1 MTFLFSTLG
10 RYFAMRFISAIL
22 GVFFTVFLL
31 IFTIDLVELMR
42 RAGEA
47 EGATSLALARLAL
60 FRTPAVAEQVL
71 PFAILFAALATFLN
85 LSRKLEL
92 VVARAAGVSAWQ
104 FSAPVIMVAAITG
117 ILATMVYNPLATD
130 LKDKANQIE
139 NGLFARK
146 GSGGSE
152 KGVWFR
158 QKSVDGEAII
168 RAANLDEATFV
179 LNDVTAFVFDGDGVF
194 MERIE
199 APVARL
205 AGNFWQFDNANVLSV
220 GIEPQVVSRYLL
232 ATHLTRAQIRGA
244 VGQTQAV
251 SFWSL
256 PSIVRTLELAGL
268 DATRYRLKYQSLLA
282 RPALLTAMVLLA
294 ASVSLRF
301 MRSGGFAGMVLS
313 GVAAGF
319 VLYVA
324 TRIVE
329 DLGTAGMVSAVFAAW
344 AAPVVGGML
353 GTLTLLHRED
363 G

>member
-1 MTFLFSTLG
+1 MILTSTLG
-10 RYFAMRFISAIL
+10 RYFAMRFVSAIV
-22 GVFFTVFLL
+22 GVFMTVFIL

-47 EGATSLALARLAL
+47 EGATTSALAVLAL

-85 LSRKLEL
+85 LSRRLEL

-104 FSAPVIMVAAITG
+104 FSAPIIMVAAITG
-117 ILATMVYNPLATD
+117 LLATMVYNPLATG
-130 LKDKANQIE
+130 LKDQANDIE
-139 NGLFARK
+139 NLLFNRK
-146 GSGGSE
+146 GAGGSE

-158 QKSVDGEAII
+158 QRSVDGEAIF
-168 RAANLDEATFV
+168 RASSLDENTFV
-179 LNDVTAFVFDGDGVF
+179 LNDVTAFVFDSTGGF

-199 APVARL
+199 APSARL
-205 AGNFWQFDNANVLSV
+205 AGNFWQFSNASVLSV
-220 GIEPQVVSRYLL
+220 GIEPQVAERYLL
-232 ATHLTRAQIRGA
+232 ATHLTRAELRGA
-244 VGQTQAV
+244 VGQIQAV
-251 SFWSL
+251 SFWAL
-256 PSIVRTLELAGL
+256 PGIVRTLELAGL

-329 DLGTAGMVSAVFAAW
+329 DLGQAGMVSTVFAAW

-353 GTLTLLHRED
+353 GVLTLLYRED

>member
-1 MTFLFSTLG
+1 MILVSTLG
-10 RYFAMRFISAIL
+10 RYFAMRFINAIL
-22 GVFFTVFLL
+22 GVFLTVFIL

-47 EGATSLALARLAL
+47 EGASTIKLARLAL

-92 VVARAAGVSAWQ
+92 VVARAAGISAWQ
-104 FSAPVIMVAAITG
+104 FSAPVIVVAALTG
-117 ILATMVYNPLATD
+117 IFATTVYNPLATK
-130 LKDKANQIE
+130 LKDDANQVE
-139 NGLFARK
+139 TRLFARK

-152 KGVWFR
+152 RGVWFR
-158 QKSVDGEAII
+158 QRSVDGEAIF
-168 RAANLDEATFV
+168 RAAQLDESTFT
-179 LNDVTAFVFDGDGVF
+179 LHDVTAFVFEANGDF
-194 MERIE
+194 QERVE
-199 APVARL
+199 AVSARL
-205 AGNFWQFDNANVLSV
+205 ASNYWQFDNAKVLTV
-220 GIEPQVVSRYLL
+220 GIEPQIVDRYLL
-232 ATHLTRAQIRGA
+232 ATYLTPAQIRGA

-256 PSIVRTLELAGL
+256 PEIVRTLDLAGL
-268 DATRYRLKYQSLLA
+268 DATRYRLRYQSLLA
-282 RPALLTAMVLLA
+282 RPALLTAMVLIA

-301 MRSGGFAGMVLS
+301 LRSGGFAGMVLS
-313 GVAAGF
+313 GVTAGF

-329 DLGTAGMVSAVFAAW
+329 DLGTAGVVSTVFAAW
-344 AAPVVGGML
+344 AAPVIGGLL
-353 GTLTLLHRED
+353 GTLTLLYRED

>member
-1 MTFLFSTLG
+1 MILFSTIG
-10 RYFAMRFISAIL
+10 RYFGMRFISAIL
-22 GVFFTVFLL
+22 GVFLTVFVL

-47 EGATSLALARLAL
+47 EGATTMRLARLAL
-60 FRTPAVAEQVL
+60 YRTPAVAEQVL

-104 FSAPVIMVAAITG
+104 FSMPMIVIAAAAG
-117 ILATMVYNPLATD
+117 FLATMVYNPLATD
-130 LKDKANQIE
+130 LKDRANDEEQI
-139 NGLFARK
+139 LFGRK
-146 GSGGSE
+146 GTGGSE

-158 QKSVDGEAII
+158 QRSIDGEAIF
-168 RAANLDEATFV
+168 RAASLDENTFS
-179 LNDVTAFVFDGDGVF
+179 LKDVTAFVFEPDGSF
-194 MERIE
+194 LERVE
-199 APVARL
+199 APL
-205 AGNFWQFDNANVLSV
+205 AVLSGNSWAFDKARVLTV
-220 GIEPQVVSRYLL
+220 GIEPQMVDRYLL
-232 ATHLTRAQIRGA
+232 ATYLTPAELRGA

-256 PSIVRTLELAGL
+256 PDIVRTLELAGL
-268 DATRYRLKYQSLLA
+268 DATRYRLRYQSLLA
-282 RPALLTAMVLLA
+282 RPALLTAMVLVA

-301 MRSGGFAGMVLS
+301 LRSGGFAGMVLS
-313 GVAAGF
+313 GVSAGF
-319 VLYVA
+319 LLYVA

-329 DLGTAGMVSAVFAAW
+329 DLGVAGVVSTVFAAW
-344 AAPVVGGML
+344 AAPVIGGLM

>member
-1 MTFLFSTLG
+1 MILFSTLG
-10 RYFAMRFISAIL
+10 RYFAMRFISAIF

-47 EGATSLALARLAL
+47 EGATTLTLARLAL
-60 FRTPAVAEQVL
+60 FRTPNVAEQVL
-71 PFAILFAALATFLN
+71 PFAILFAALASFLN

-104 FSAPVIMVAAITG
+104 FSLPAIVVAALTG
-117 ILATMVYNPLATD
+117 ILATTMYNPAATI
-130 LKDKANQIE
+130 LKERASQQE
-139 NGLFARK
+139 TRLFGKK
-146 GSGGSE
+146 GAGGSE
-152 KGVWFR
+152 RGVWFR
-158 QKSVDGEAII
+158 QRSVDGEAII
-168 RAANLDEATFV
+168 RAASLDETTFT
-179 LNDVTAFVFDGDGVF
+179 LNDVTAFVFQHDGLF
-194 MERIE
+194 MERVE
-199 APVARL
+199 SPVARL
-205 AGNFWQFDNANVLSV
+205 VGNVWQFRDARVLTV
-220 GIEPQVVSRYLL
+220 GIEPQIVERYLL
-232 ATHLTRAQIRGA
+232 ATYLTPAELRGA
-244 VGQTQAV
+244 VGQTQNV

-256 PSIVRTLELAGL
+256 PEIVRTLDLAGL
-268 DATRYRLKYQSLLA
+268 DATRYRLRYQSLLA
-282 RPALLTAMVLLA
+282 RPALLIAMVLVA

-301 MRSGGFAGMVLS
+301 LRSGGFAGMVLS
-313 GVAAGF
+313 GVTAGF

-329 DLGTAGMVSAVFAAW
+329 DLGTAGVVSTVFAAW